1 MRIVIIW
8 GWAETVKKDSKE
20 GTFGLTYVLISTPLY
35 ENLLNNFGIIVNVNC
50 NRSEYIVYSGADF
63 FRSGLVKKQ

>member
-20 GTFGLTYVLISTPLY
+20 GTFGLTCVLISIPLC
-35 ENLLNNFGIIVNVNC
+35 ENLLNNFGVVVNVNC
-50 NRSEYIVYSGADF
+50 NRNGYIVYF
-63 FRSGLVKKQ
+63 

>member
-20 GTFGLTYVLISTPLY
+20 GTFGLTYVLISTTLY
-35 ENLLNNFGIIVNVNC
+35 ENLLNNFGVVVNVNC

-63 FRSGLVKKQ
+63 FLSGLVKKQ